1 MGIKKYFILTE
12 VKDLHDILLKYLQSN
27 LRNVILSVM
36 TSVKW
41 NHSTCSRKK
50 NIEDVADFKINF
62 IVTMHPNPHQSIPA
76 KQKTHKLQVAA

>member
-1 MGIKKYFILTE
+1 MCP
-12 VKDLHDILLKYLQSN
+12 
-27 LRNVILSVM
+27 LSVM

-41 NHSTCSRKK
+41 NQKKKK
-50 NIEDVADFKINF
+50 NIEDVADLKINS